1 MPRRLELLVLLEVD
15 VAALDGGRK
24 PLCGVVDREPK
35 ILLWG
40 PPNVL
45 RRGAGIGERA
55 RDVAVIGIWLAR
67 LLLERE
73 ERRLEEVAVGCCLRL
88 DVELVDK
95 VRCGVI
101 KLKRLLDVEDGA
113 GICDARLRPKREG
126 VRSTMGGDCVLEIVE
141 RVGCED
147 NERRMLGVVD
157 GFGLVEREAAE
168 PILDVVDVLDGGT
181 GRLLKVIVD

>member
-1 MPRRLELLVLLEVD
+1 MPIRLELLVLVEVD
-15 VAALDGGRK
+15 VAARDGGRR

-40 PPNVL
+40 LANVL
-45 RRGAGIGERA
+45 RRGAGIGDRA

-73 ERRLEEVAVGCCLRL
+73 ERRVEEEVACLRL

-95 VRCGVI
+95 VRWGVI

-113 GICDARLRPKREG
+113 GICDARLRPSREG
-126 VRSTMGGDCVLEIVE
+126 VRSTRGGDCDLGIVVE
-141 RVGCED
+141 RVD
-147 NERRMLGVVD
+147 KERRILGDGIVVG
-157 GFGLVEREAAE
+157 GFGLVEREIE
-168 PILDVVDVLDGGT
+168 PILDVDVLDGGT
-181 GRLLKVIVD
+181 GK

>member
-1 MPRRLELLVLLEVD
+1 M
-15 VAALDGGRK
+15 
-24 PLCGVVDREPK
+24 
-35 ILLWG
+35 
-40 PPNVL
+40 
-45 RRGAGIGERA
+45 
-55 RDVAVIGIWLAR
+55 AVIGIWLAR

-73 ERRLEEVAVGCCLRL
+73 ERRLEEVVGCLRL

-126 VRSTMGGDCVLEIVE
+126 VRSTMGGDCALEIVE

-168 PILDVVDVLDGGT
+168 PILDVDVLDGGT
-181 GRLLKVIVD
+181 GKLLKVIVD